1 MPRKRSKSVKRT
13 RSARRIGGKSAKPAK
28 RTRSARR
35 IGKLG
40 MMMSRE
46 KRLEIIQE
54 NILRTT
60 SAMISAMQ
68 RNDTAAADRAMAEG
82 EQATQLYNQIYALPK
97 NKSWPTD
104 QRLP

>member
-1 MPRKRSKSVKRT
+1 MPRKRSKSRSGGRPAKR
-13 RSARRIGGKSAKPAK
+13 KPAKPAK
-28 RTRSARR
+28 QAKSAKQPT
-35 IGKLG
+35 GAASQLL
-40 MMMSRE
+40 SRE

-60 SAMISAMQ
+60 SAMIHAMQ

-82 EQATQLYNQIYALPK
+82 NEATQLYNQIYALPK
-97 NKSWPTD
+97 NKTWPRD